1 MKRVILFII
10 AFVAGVVAQDGYREC
25 SVYSPCEKEP
35 SAVEPMPVEQQGAPA
50 QKYGP
55 ARAVAGNGFYFDM
68 TLGGTFRH
76 LEATVVKRRKSS
88 DGLADGC
95 HFERDGRY
103 VCEKNKPAKKEKE
116 DEVGYTGVGTL
127 IDARFGGHFGKI
139 IAFFANVELEFTEGS
154 VSGWDDKDIDPGS
167 VFLGA
172 GPGITIF
179 PFGLQDDG
187 LKNMYFGFAGNFL
200 LGSGGGIGA
209 INVNLMGELGYVWEV
224 SDRMFA
230 GVAVGADVMSLSDIG
245 EDHKD
250 ASGFSIWIG
259 LKLMRK

>member
-1 MKRVILFII
+1 MKRVILFVF
-10 AFVAGVVAQDGYREC
+10 AFVVGIAAQDGYREC
-25 SVYSPCEKEP
+25 SVYSPCETLP

-50 QKYGP
+50 QQYGP

-76 LEATVVKRRKSS
+76 LEATVVKRRKSY
-88 DGLADGC
+88 DGPTDGC
-95 HFERDGRY
+95 HFESDGRY
-103 VCEKNKPAKKEKE
+103 VCDKKKTVDKN
-116 DEVGYTGVGTL
+116 DEVKYTGAGTL
-127 IDARFGGHFGKI
+127 IDTRFGGHFGKI

-154 VSGWDDKDIDPGS
+154 VSGWEDKDVDPSS

-172 GPGITIF
+172 GPGITIC
-179 PFGLQDDG
+179 PFGLQDDA
-187 LKNMYFGFAGNFL
+187 LKNMYFGFAGNIL

-230 GVAVGADVMSLSDIG
+230 GVAMGADVIALSDIG
-245 EDHKD
+245 EDQKD